1 MTSSVGAPR
10 ALVAPD
16 KFRGTVTARE
26 AAVAMAGGVSTA
38 GWEADQIPL
47 ADGGEGLLEV
57 LDGLGG
63 TSETTEVEGPLGAPV
78 AATWLRSG
86 RLAVVEM
93 ARASGLMLAGGAE
106 GNDPM
111 AATTRGTGQ
120 LVSAIARSMAS
131 TGGTIVVG
139 LGGSATT
146 DGGVGALEAIVEGG
160 GLHGVDLVGACDVSV
175 GFVDA
180 ATRFGAQ
187 KGADDGQI
195 RELEDRLRQVAA
207 RYRDQFGIDV
217 LAVEGAGAAGGLGGA
232 FVALGGTLRSGYRVV
247 TELVGFA
254 DALAGAQLVV
264 TGEGAFDA
272 TSLAGK
278 VVGSVLGDA
287 DRLGVPS
294 LVIAGRVSDEAR
306 AAAERRRAHV
316 VSLTERFGAARA
328 LSDTAACIEE
338 AAAEF
343 VRSSPGGPG

>member
-1 MTSSVGAPR
+1 
-10 ALVAPD
+10 VAPD

-26 AAVAMAGGVSTA
+26 AAGAMDRGLSAA
-38 GWEADQIPL
+38 GWDVGQIPL

-63 TSETTEVEGPLGAPV
+63 TWETTEVQGPLGAPV
-78 AATWLRSG
+78 EATWLRSG

-93 ARASGLMLAGGAE
+93 ARASGLLLAGGAE

-111 AATTRGTGQ
+111 AATTRGTGE
-120 LVSAIARSMAS
+120 LVAAAARSLAP

-146 DGGVGALEAIVEGG
+146 DGGLGALQAIVEGG
-160 GLHGVDLVGACDVSV
+160 GLHGVELVGACDVTV

-187 KGADDGQI
+187 KGADDAQI
-195 RELEDRLRQVAA
+195 GELEDRLRRVAA
-207 RYRDQFGIDV
+207 RYEREFGVDV
-217 LAVEGAGAAGGLGGA
+217 LAVEGSGAAGGLGGA
-232 FVALGGTLRSGYRVV
+232 FVALGGVLRSGYRVV
-247 TELVGFA
+247 TELLGFA
-254 DALAGAQLVV
+254 DGLAGAQLVV

-278 VVGSVLGDA
+278 VVGSVLADA
-287 DRLGVPS
+287 RDGGIPS

-306 AAAERRRAHV
+306 AAGQRAGAHV
-316 VSLTERFGAARA
+316 VSLTERFGGQRA
-328 LSDTAACIEE
+328 LADTAACIEE

-343 VRSSPGGPG
+343 ARPVPGRSG